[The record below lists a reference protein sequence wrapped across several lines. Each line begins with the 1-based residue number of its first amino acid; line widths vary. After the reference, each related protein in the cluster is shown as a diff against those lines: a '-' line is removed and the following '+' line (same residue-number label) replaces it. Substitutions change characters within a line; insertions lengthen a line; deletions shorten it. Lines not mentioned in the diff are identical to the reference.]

1 MFVLIPIFRS
11 PKNKGM
17 VKTKIPD
24 STYPWMTNLARPKV
38 SETSPR
44 LQITRFKSYLLRD
57 INSRIDDGC
66 LPTIVS
72 NPLVSLHPVYLT
84 SLKPGDETKRQT
96 IDLTL
101 TLDPETY
108 STLRADTNE

>member
-1 MFVLIPIFRS
+1 
-11 PKNKGM
+11 
-17 VKTKIPD
+17 
-24 STYPWMTNLARPKV
+24 MTNLARPKV

-57 INSRIDDGC
+57 INTEQGDGC

-72 NPLVSLHPVYLT
+72 NPLVSLHPVYL
-84 SLKPGDETKRQT
+84 KPGKWSRSTYTGDERTD
-96 IDLTL
+96 DLTL

-108 STLRADTNE
+108 STLRANT